1 MTLTEQQAAF
11 FKTTKGSKALAY
23 ARKWFNDFSDL
34 KLQPAYL
41 QIFYSQEKYND
52 IVPVNAESELTDYEL
67 MFWFWFYKRYER
79 LMNEKQIGIDLIEA
93 RKQLAALDAANPLN
107 MVSDFFS
114 SLLTNGK
121 YILIGGF
128 ALYVFFKIKK

>member
-1 MTLTEQQAAF
+1 MT
-11 FKTTKGSKALAY
+11 
-23 ARKWFNDFSDL
+23 
-34 KLQPAYL
+34 
-41 QIFYSQEKYND
+41 
-52 IVPVNAESELTDYEL
+52 
-67 MFWFWFYKRYER
+67 
-79 LMNEKQIGIDLIEA
+79 EKQIGIDLIEA

-107 MVSDFFS
+107 MLSDFFS